1 MTRGLFHRRN
11 RTRQGTTIVETALVL
26 PVFLFFVLGIIEFG
40 HAIMVTHVLNS
51 ACRQAAR
58 IGSTAGNST
67 ATVRAKVLSVLGS
80 AVNQNKVT
88 VYVKDAGVFDTSSNP
103 STSASSLESMANIE
117 LSNTDSRHLFMV
129 RAKLNYKDVA
139 IVPDIPLMGSLL
151 NNLTIQ
157 GQAFMRHE

>member
-103 STSASSLESMANIE
+103 STAASSLESMANIE
-117 LSNTDSRHLFMV
+117 LTNTDSRHLFMV
-129 RAKLNYKDVA
+129 RAKLSYKDVA
-139 IVPDIPLMGSLL
+139 IVPDIPLIGSLL

>member
-1 MTRGLFHRRN
+1 M
-11 RTRQGTTIVETALVL
+11 VL

-40 HAIMVTHVLNS
+40 HVLMVQHVLNS

-58 IGSTAGNST
+58 LGSTTGNST
-67 ATVRAKVLSVLGS
+67 ATVRAKTLSVLGS

-103 STSASSLESMANIE
+103 GTTATALESMLNIE
-117 LSNTDSRHLFMV
+117 LSNTDSRHLYMV
-129 RAKLNYKDVA
+129 RAKVAYRDVA
-139 IVPDIPLMGSLL
+139 IVPDIPLMGSML